1 MRDKVQFND
10 IFGDFMTY
18 QVKTNVFEGPL
29 DLLLHLIKRME
40 IDIYD
45 IPMAEVTEQYL
56 VYIHTLS
63 DLELNEASEYLVMSA
78 TLLSIKSKML
88 LPNKAEE
95 EEEDVSIE
103 EEDPRTELVEQLIE
117 YKRYKEAAELFK
129 QKEHDR
135 SHIYTKPP
143 SDLSQFAA
151 DADPISE
158 ADSVSVF
165 DMLAAYNKLLKR
177 KRLRKPAAAKVEI
190 QKITIEQRM
199 EELLEIVEKHRTPIH
214 FSDFFHHD
222 DKSVIIVTFLAILEL
237 MKSNAVYVEQTGN
250 FEEIYIKAKEE
261 IVRESS

>member
-1 MRDKVQFND
+1 
-10 IFGDFMTY
+10 MTY

-56 VYIHTLS
+56 MYIHALS

-95 EEEDVSIE
+95 EEKDVSPE
-103 EEDPRTELVEQLIE
+103 EDDPRTELVEQLIE
-117 YKRYKEAAELFK
+117 YKRYKEAAALFK
-129 QKEHDR
+129 QKEQER
-135 SHIYTKPP
+135 NLIFTKPP
-143 SDLSQFAA
+143 SDLSQFAQNTVPA
-151 DADPISE
+151 NVTDA
-158 ADSVSVF
+158 VSVY

-177 KRLRKPAAAKVEI
+177 KKLRKPTAAKVEI
-190 QKITIEQRM
+190 QKVTIEQRM
-199 EELLEIVEKHRTPIH
+199 EELLGLIKKRRTPIH
-214 FSDFFHHD
+214 FSKLFHHD

-237 MKSNAVYVEQTGN
+237 MKSNAVHVEQDGN

-261 IVRESS
+261 IVLESS